1 MYSTPHWYPCAK
13 YPLHTGMFTAYRTTE
28 SNINLIFT
36 EDKIYYYRFLAAT
49 ELAKKLNVT
58 DKKQRIELFDIV
70 LDRKKENFVQS
81 ESDRWVISS
90 YSCIDYT

>member
-1 MYSTPHWYPCAK
+1 
-13 YPLHTGMFTAYRTTE
+13 MFTAYRTTD

-36 EDKIYYYRFLAAT
+36 KDKNYYYRFLAAT

-70 LDRKKENFVQS
+70 LDRNKEKLVHT
-81 ESDRWVISS
+81 ECDAWDISS
-90 YSCIDYT
+90 YSCID